1 MLPMLVSPVL
11 TPSPP
16 VKFMLRPQSN
26 SWCSRTVAATKGVLY
41 VSSTVKFMS
50 LHFYL
55 LYCRQTCASRG
66 HAGIVFTQWSK
77 NGFFTPQGQ
86 QVALTNTKF
95 GTKVRSPCQISHL
108 SGQKCG
114 NTAPKTV
121 KISNFGHKLAPQG
134 SLVCPSFTKFSD
146 FVCISRWILVFNLV
160 AFGGQTIKL

>member
-77 NGFFTPQGQ
+77 TGFF
-86 QVALTNTKF
+86 
-95 GTKVRSPCQISHL
+95 
-108 SGQKCG
+108 
-114 NTAPKTV
+114 
-121 KISNFGHKLAPQG
+121 APQG
-134 SLVCPSFTKFSD
+134 NRLPWQIRNLARRSAPRAKFHIYRGRNAGIQPPKLSKFQILAINWPLRDHSFAQVLRNSQILYASLDGF
-146 FVCISRWILVFNLV
+146 
-160 AFGGQTIKL
+160 